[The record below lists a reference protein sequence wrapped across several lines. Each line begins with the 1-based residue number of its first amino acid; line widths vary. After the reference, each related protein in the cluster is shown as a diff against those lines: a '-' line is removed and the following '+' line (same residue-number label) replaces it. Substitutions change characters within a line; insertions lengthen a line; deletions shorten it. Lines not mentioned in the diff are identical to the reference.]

1 LQSKQSGAGSPTKAP
16 TIAEARDHIKLL
28 SSSLPTIID
37 AGSFRTIS
45 GEICRSKAPTIAL
58 SFRETQAW
66 RVEEFAR
73 AGCDLI
79 ERGDLVAGIANI
91 RHMMECCAAIWYLLE
106 MIENPVTSNTN
117 HKVLYERLGQLFVGS
132 KNIFPDMP
140 RAINVLTFIGKLD
153 KKFPGAARQYDRLSE
168 ISHPNWAG
176 SAAIYAKRTDNNF
189 TTYFGRNL
197 KDNSST
203 KTLALGAL
211 INGLE
216 IFAYAYNRITD
227 CIPAFV
233 EACEDSLRAT

>member
-1 LQSKQSGAGSPTKAP
+1 MQSSSSQTATL
-16 TIAEARDHIKLL
+16 AEARDRVELL
-28 SSSLPTIID
+28 TNSLPTIID
-37 AGSFRTIS
+37 AGSFRTTS

-73 AGCDLI
+73 SGCDLI

-106 MIENPVTSNTN
+106 IIENPVSSNTD
-117 HKVLYERLGQLFVGS
+117 HKLLYEKLGRLFVGS

-140 RAINVLTFIGKLD
+140 RAINVLNFIEKLD
-153 KKFPGAARQYDRLSE
+153 KKFPGAARRYDRLSE

-176 SAAIYAKRTDNNF
+176 SAAMYSKRTDDNF
-189 TTYFGRNL
+189 TTHFGREV

-203 KTLALGAL
+203 RTLALGSL
-211 INGLE
+211 IIGLE

-227 CIPAFV
+227 CVPAFV
-233 EACEDSLRAT
+233 EACETSLKSG